1 MTRSAPAMARRDS
14 LFDRRGWLA
23 GARRVRSPNADA
35 RPEGTEVTL
44 VVVHGISLP
53 PGRFGGD
60 AILRLFT
67 NRLDPGAHPY
77 FRAVGALRVS
87 AHFLIRRDGTLLQFV
102 ACGERAWHAG
112 ASRWRGRERC
122 NDFSIGIELEGT
134 DDRPYTARQYARL
147 AVLVRRLAARWPI
160 REVAGHSDVAPGRKS
175 DPGEAFDWAR
185 LARLL
190 GPASGVRVAALGV
203 RGERPPAHGL

>member
-1 MTRSAPAMARRDS
+1 MTRPAPGAG
-14 LFDRRGWLA
+14 FDRRGWLA

-35 RPEGTEVTL
+35 RPDGTEVTL

-67 NRLDPGAHPY
+67 NRLDPRAHPY
-77 FRAVGALRVS
+77 FREIAALRVS
-87 AHFLIRRDGTLLQFV
+87 AHFLIRRDGALVQFV
-102 ACGERAWHAG
+102 ACGDRAWHAG
-112 ASRWRGRERC
+112 ASRWKDRPRC

-134 DDRPYTARQYARL
+134 DERPYTAKQYARL
-147 AVLVRRLAARWPI
+147 ATLVRRLAARWPI
-160 REVAGHSDVAPGRKS
+160 EEVAGHSDIAPGRKT
-175 DPGEAFDWAR
+175 DPGPAFDWPR

-190 GPASGVRVAALGV
+190 RASPGGRPRVAGGKGGHGRPPASGL
-203 RGERPPAHGL
+203 